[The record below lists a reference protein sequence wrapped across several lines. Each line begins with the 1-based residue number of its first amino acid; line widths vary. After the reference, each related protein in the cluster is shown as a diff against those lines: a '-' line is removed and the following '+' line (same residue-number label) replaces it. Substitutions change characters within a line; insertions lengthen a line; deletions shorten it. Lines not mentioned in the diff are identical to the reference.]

1 MRRGPV
7 LFRGSTEETSLRH
20 LDLEKEKKK
29 GKKMKVNARMDQ
41 ESQSYDDEEIP
52 GSGQGMYGYILTQAL
67 VGEQLSAIGF
77 QQRGP

>member
-1 MRRGPV
+1 
-7 LFRGSTEETSLRH
+7 
-20 LDLEKEKKK
+20 
-29 GKKMKVNARMDQ
+29 MKVNARMDQ